1 METFDFGRRIRD
13 VVVPDIRKTYRVS
26 GHYLSLDAAAEVI
39 TVVRLGLLAAGAGEL
54 TDEQL
59 SELGTVLEY
68 QVHPDLRPKSGE
80 KKDVVAEIERLW
92 SERQAVH
99 TSVDASSSKAPGRLK
114 WLAML
119 ALLGMLL
126 GMGLATLFFFSRGM
140 IRHEVGEGEVEK
152 AILAHATRDMIAN
165 RLAELQ
171 AKVAGYRCPVKAWE
185 EDQKEVFASQKA
197 LVQATEHAIYARGRL
212 EGLAHPKAIQVPE
225 PTTYHINRI
234 LGVVNKMIQDQK
246 SLLPKGSVEQARAEL
261 LRAVVQQGRAC
272 K

>member
-39 TVVRLGLLAAGAGEL
+39 TVVRLGLLAAGNGEL

-92 SERQAVH
+92 SERQALR
-99 TSVDASSSKAPGRLK
+99 TSIDAPSSKAPGRLK
-114 WLAML
+114 WLAMM

-152 AILAHATRDMIAN
+152 AIFAHATRDMIAN
-165 RLAELQ
+165 RLAEVQ

-185 EDQKEVFASQKA
+185 EDQKEVLASQKA
-197 LVQATEHAIYARGRL
+197 LVQATEHDAYARGRL

-225 PTTYHINRI
+225 ATTYHINRV
-234 LGVVNKMIQDQK
+234 LGVVNKLIQDQK
-246 SLLPKGSVEQARAEL
+246 SLLPKGSVDQARAEL
-261 LRAVVQQGRAC
+261 LRAAAQQGRVC